1 MPLPGASRTGSR
13 FVWCRVLSPATI
25 LALLGD
31 RVVFMKDLRNK
42 LILGGL
48 LGLATAYAFRRR
60 LFPPQVAQAWRSAPS
75 RADSAD

>member
-1 MPLPGASRTGSR
+1 
-13 FVWCRVLSPATI
+13 
-25 LALLGD
+25 
-31 RVVFMKDLRNK
+31 MKDLRNK